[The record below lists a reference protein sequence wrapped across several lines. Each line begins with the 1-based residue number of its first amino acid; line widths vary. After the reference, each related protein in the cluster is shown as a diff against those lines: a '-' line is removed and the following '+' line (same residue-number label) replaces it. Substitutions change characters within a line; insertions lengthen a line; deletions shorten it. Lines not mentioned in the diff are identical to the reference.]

1 MLHKTHSRND
11 KYEYESRRHSNTG
24 SRSFI
29 THIHSHS
36 LAENQFQFNCK
47 IPGNY
52 VVNVLFLVVR
62 FGSKYS
68 QRFFIWIQCV
78 PIEIEHEKFTKNTET
93 MPRSGSGDR
102 ERERETRRRRQV
114 WKDWRAEPTEL
125 SQAESSQVAA
135 LRCVELR
142 YLSGS
147 WTLTEQ
153 SGGRVR
159 LHERWYAATR
169 VASHVSDRYMCECV
183 YVQRKYL
190 IDDL

>member
-11 KYEYESRRHSNTG
+11 EYEYESRRHSNTG

-36 LAENQFQFNCK
+36 LAENQFQFNWK

-78 PIEIEHEKFTKNTET
+78 PIEIEHEKFTKKTPKQCLVQGLEAE
-93 MPRSGSGDR
+93 RQR
-102 ERERETRRRRQV
+102 ERDATSTTGLKRLTGRA
-114 WKDWRAEPTEL
+114 DWAKPSWVKPSRC
-125 SQAESSQVAA
+125 AA
-135 LRCVELR
+135 LR
-142 YLSGS
+142 
-147 WTLTEQ
+147 
-153 SGGRVR
+153 
-159 LHERWYAATR
+159 R
-169 VASHVSDRYMCECV
+169 VALPVR
-183 YVQRKYL
+183 
-190 IDDL
+190 